1 MAGNRISVVQGY
13 RFLLFL
19 AVFLFHC
26 SSNLFSIGWGGV
38 QAFLVLS
45 SFFLT
50 KKLYTCRK
58 ILFGKELT
66 RRLKRLYPA
75 YILVILGA
83 ALFYLLWK
91 SKIPYDVPVFLLS
104 AQNFFWVI
112 FGWDTPLCSILGHT
126 WYITLDVYLFIIWV
140 FTLKI
145 IPKSK
150 WLLISYIGVLFSILW
165 RVVCNLVFDDR
176 TVSYTIPFGQMDSY
190 CIGSILAMNMIKGK
204 TNARYSAY
212 DIAVGILGILVMF
225 WFAGYSNDL
234 NIIESYQF
242 FGDSSNYTG
251 HPFLVNIYLFVGL
264 LSAGILRACLNSRN
278 HRVLSSKWLV
288 TLGNW
293 SYELYLFH
301 YPIVWI
307 LRRIADNNFILI
319 AAALPL
325 TILTAYIWHRFAE
338 TRIVNLIGK

>member
-1 MAGNRISVVQGY
+1 M
-13 RFLLFL
+13 
-19 AVFLFHC
+19 VFSRL
-26 SSNLFSIGWGGV
+26 GGV

-50 KKLYTCRK
+50 KKLYSYER
-58 ILFGKELT
+58 IQFGKELAH
-66 RRLKRLYPA
+66 RIKRLYPA
-75 YILVILGA
+75 YVLVILGA

-126 WYITLDVYLFIIWV
+126 WYITLDVYLFILWV
-140 FTLKI
+140 FTLKV

-150 WLLISYIGVLFSILW
+150 WLLVSYVGVAFSVLW

-190 CIGSILAMNMIKGK
+190 CIGSILALNLIKGK
-204 TNARYSAY
+204 TDVRYSVY
-212 DIAVGILGILVMF
+212 DIAVGIFGILVMF
-225 WFAGYSNDL
+225 WFAGYSNGL

-242 FGDSSNYTG
+242 FGDSYNYTG
-251 HPFLVNIYLFVGL
+251 HPILVNIYLFVGL
-264 LSAGILRACLNSRN
+264 LSAGILRLCLNTRN
-278 HRVLSSKWLV
+278 NKVLSGKLFV
-288 TLGNW
+288 TLGNL

-307 LRRIADNNFILI
+307 LRRITDNTFVII
-319 AAALPL
+319 AAALSL
-325 TILTAYIWHRFAE
+325 TILTAYLWQRFAE
-338 TRIVNLIGK
+338 MWIIKLIGR

>member
-1 MAGNRISVVQGY
+1 MRIV
-13 RFLLFL
+13 L
-19 AVFLFHC
+19 VFSRL
-26 SSNLFSIGWGGV
+26 GGV

-50 KKLYTCRK
+50 KKIYSYER
-58 ILFGKELT
+58 IQFGKELAH
-66 RRLKRLYPA
+66 RIKRLYPA
-75 YILVILGA
+75 YVLVILGA

-251 HPFLVNIYLFVGL
+251 HPFLVNIYLFMGL

>member
-1 MAGNRISVVQGY
+1 M
-13 RFLLFL
+13 
-19 AVFLFHC
+19 
-26 SSNLFSIGWGGV
+26 
-38 QAFLVLS
+38 
-45 SFFLT
+45 T
-50 KKLYTCRK
+50 KKIYSYER
-58 ILFGKELT
+58 IQFGKELAH
-66 RRLKRLYPA
+66 RIKRLYPA
-75 YILVILGA
+75 YVLVILGA

-251 HPFLVNIYLFVGL
+251 HPFLVNIYLFMGL

>member
-1 MAGNRISVVQGY
+1 M
-13 RFLLFL
+13 
-19 AVFLFHC
+19 
-26 SSNLFSIGWGGV
+26 
-38 QAFLVLS
+38 
-45 SFFLT
+45 
-50 KKLYTCRK
+50 
-58 ILFGKELT
+58 
-66 RRLKRLYPA
+66 
-75 YILVILGA
+75 
-83 ALFYLLWK
+83 
-91 SKIPYDVPVFLLS
+91 PVFLLS

-251 HPFLVNIYLFVGL
+251 HPFLVNIYLFMGL

>member
-1 MAGNRISVVQGY
+1 M
-13 RFLLFL
+13 
-19 AVFLFHC
+19 VFSRL
-26 SSNLFSIGWGGV
+26 GGGV

-50 KKLYTCRK
+50 KKIYSYER
-58 ILFGKELT
+58 IQFGKELAH
-66 RRLKRLYPA
+66 RIKRLYPA
-75 YILVILGA
+75 YVLVILGA

-251 HPFLVNIYLFVGL
+251 HPFLVNIYLFMGL